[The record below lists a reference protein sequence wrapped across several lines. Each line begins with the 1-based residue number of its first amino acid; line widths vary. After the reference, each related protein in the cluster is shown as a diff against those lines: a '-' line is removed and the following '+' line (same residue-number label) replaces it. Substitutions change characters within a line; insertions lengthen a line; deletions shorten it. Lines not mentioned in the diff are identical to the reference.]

1 MLTSDT
7 ANRRVVVTGS
17 SGEIGLNL
25 AAHFA
30 AAGWT
35 VVALDGRPPDR
46 GALGL
51 TLAAHSAAA
60 GWTVCALDVRPPDGD
75 RPSNVIAAT
84 CDIAEGAAAA
94 AALGDLSARHG
105 APDVLVNCAG
115 LIANSP
121 LLKRGAAGW
130 EVHDF
135 ALWDAVIAASLTSA
149 FHATAICA
157 KLMLE
162 ARRRGVVVNISSVCA
177 RGNPGQVAYS
187 AAKAGLNG
195 LTLALAKELGP
206 LGIRV
211 VGLAPGYFDT
221 ASTARNV
228 SEARMAK
235 VTAAVPLK
243 RLGRVS
249 EIAEAIDFIVANQYI
264 NGTIVELDGGLVV

>member
-1 MLTSDT
+1 VLTSDA

-17 SGEIGLNL
+17 SGEIGSYLV
-25 AAHFA
+25 ARFA

-35 VVALDGRPPDR
+35 VF
-46 GALGL
+46 
-51 TLAAHSAAA
+51 
-60 GWTVCALDVRPPDGD
+60 ALDVQPPHGEL
-75 RPSNVIAAT
+75 PSNVIGAT
-84 CDIAEGAAAA
+84 CDMADGAAAT
-94 AALGDLSARHG
+94 AALDDLSARNG

-121 LLKRGAAGW
+121 LVKRGIAGW

-135 ALWDAVIAASLTSA
+135 ALWDAVIASGLTSA

-157 KLMLE
+157 RQMLE

-177 RGNPGQVAYS
+177 KGNPGQVAYS

-211 VGLAPGYFDT
+211 AGIAPGYFDT
-221 ASTARNV
+221 SSTTRNL
-228 SEARMAK
+228 SEARLNK
-235 VTAAVPLK
+235 VVAAVPLR
-243 RLGRVS
+243 RLGRVG
-249 EIAEAIDFIVANQYI
+249 EIADAIDFIIGNEYV
-264 NGTIVELDGGLVV
+264 NGTIVDLDGGLVI